1 VTAAAHDAVR
11 VRGRWRLCG
20 WCAAAV
26 LVEVGLYASYRG
38 HDARFHWFT
47 HFFVGATAA
56 LGVMTAF
63 VVVRRRPVARPLVWP
78 LAAHVFAMAPDLA
91 FTAGYAHRR
100 WMDLFLGHVTVHF
113 VPGRNWTWL
122 AVFLTA
128 LAAYLTTIDRTRS
141 PAGRARAAGTGSGL
155 GREKL
160 VSSRRWASSGSG
172 RSGLREE
179 RL

>member
-1 VTAAAHDAVR
+1 MTAATHEAVA

-26 LVEVGLYASYRG
+26 LAEAGLYASYRG

-47 HFFVGATAA
+47 HFFVGAATALA
-56 LGVMTAF
+56 AMT
-63 VVVRRRPVARPLVWP
+63 VVVVLRRRPVARPLVWP
-78 LAAHVFAMAPDLA
+78 LAAHLFAMTPDLL

-100 WMDLFLGHVTVHF
+100 WMDLFLGHISVHF

-128 LAAYLTTIDRTRS
+128 LAAYLTAVDRRRS
-141 PAGRARAAGTGSGL
+141 L
-155 GREKL
+155 
-160 VSSRRWASSGSG
+160 AS
-172 RSGLREE
+172 EP
-179 RL
+179 

>member
-47 HFFVGATAA
+47 HFFVGAATALA
-56 LGVMTAF
+56 VMSVLA
-63 VVVRRRPVARPLVWP
+63 VLRRRPVARPLVWP
-78 LAAHVFAMAPDLA
+78 LAAHLFAMTPDLA
-91 FTAGYAHRR
+91 FTAGYAHHR
-100 WMDLFLGHVTVHF
+100 WMDLFLGHITVHF

-122 AVFLTA
+122 TVFLVA
-128 LAAYLTTIDRTRS
+128 LAAYLTAIDRTRS
-141 PAGRARAAGTGSGL
+141 PASEPERPPAGG
-155 GREKL
+155 
-160 VSSRRWASSGSG
+160 A
-172 RSGLREE
+172 LRTEE
-179 RL
+179 L